1 MTAPL
6 GVGCDRAILSARW
19 IESQLVGSQRDGCSD
34 ARAARLEAPRL
45 LALRRRPRAGPR
57 GRVGAVAGDQGRAVP
72 LPPPVPAAWVPRPRL
87 LRLRPGGTR
96 PGGARGRRGSAAS
109 RRDERA
115 RL

>member
-34 ARAARLEAPRL
+34 ARAARLEAARL

-57 GRVGAVAGDQGRAVP
+57 DRLGAVAGESGRAVP
-72 LPPPVPAAWVPRPRL
+72 LAPAIAAARLHRPRL
-87 LRLRPGGTR
+87 LRLRPGGAR
-96 PGGARGRRGSAAS
+96 PRGARGRHGPP
-109 RRDERA
+109 
-115 RL
+115 